1 MTHKWAFKKKKKYHI
16 VSTLT
21 ETELVEDDTKE
32 RDVIHIQDLYH
43 KI

>member
-1 MTHKWAFKKKKKYHI
+1 MTHKWAFKKKKNLI

-32 RDVIHIQDLYH
+32 RDVILIQDLY
-43 KI
+43 

>member
-1 MTHKWAFKKKKKYHI
+1 MTHKWAFQKKKKYRI

-32 RDVIHIQDLYH
+32 RDVIHIQDLY
-43 KI
+43 